1 MTASEAAHVTER
13 GAAVQFVNGVVLTMD
28 DRRAVASAL
37 AVDGD
42 RIVLVGS
49 DDEVLATRRTGSQ
62 VIDLGGRTVVP
73 GMIDAH
79 THVELT
85 TYSRHFWT
93 DVRGLSRAEIL
104 ARVAELAAKRE
115 PGEWIVM
122 QGTFGQDLPDRRELD
137 RVAPDHPVG
146 VRWSMHKFQLNS
158 AALGVSGLGRHTV
171 VEPGMRVHRDSSG
184 ELTGLVEEGW
194 DLLAWSAPLRDALRP
209 AIAETLTELFLRNGV
224 TSIGEV
230 AASATGVRVYQDL
243 ARTRNF
249 PRIRLA
255 LTAAPGH
262 QPLVDA
268 RVFSGLGFETGFG
281 DPHCQIQAIKIF
293 MDGGRDGAFRS
304 NGIGGPAESWGLL
317 SRTLPELT
325 GELAA
330 AMDGG
335 VQVWVHAI
343 GDLAQEVAV
352 SAIEEAARSRATTE
366 HRFRVEHFG
375 NEMYADERMRR
386 LVDAG
391 GIPVPNP
398 GFLYAEPD
406 DPGRRLPP
414 GTTKYGLRTLRSL
427 TGMLPGNSD
436 TAGAQPFTCNP
447 WFVMQSMILR
457 QNKNGVVI
465 DPEEAVGIDEAL
477 ASFTRDAAFA
487 TCQEKDKGTLET
499 GKLADF
505 AVLEADPRS
514 MPVERL
520 DSMTTAATVIGGRVV
535 YGAL

>member
-1 MTASEAAHVTER
+1 MTASAAARVTER
-13 GAAVQFVNGVVLTMD
+13 GAALQFVNGVVLTMD
-28 DRRAVASAL
+28 ERRAVASGL

-49 DDEVLATRRTGSQ
+49 DEEVLATRREGSR
-62 VIDLGGRTVVP
+62 VIDLGGRTVIP

-85 TYSRHFWT
+85 TYSRHFWE
-93 DVRGLSRAEIL
+93 DVRGLSRREIL
-104 ARVAELAAKRE
+104 ARVAALAAQRE
-115 PGEWIVM
+115 PGQWVVM
-122 QGTFGQDLPDRRELD
+122 QGTFGQDIPGRRELD
-137 RVAPDHPVG
+137 AVAPDHPVA
-146 VRWSMHKFQLNS
+146 VRWSMHKFQVNS
-158 AALGVSGLGRHTV
+158 AALTLSGLGRHTV
-171 VEPGMRVHRDSSG
+171 VEPGMRVQRESDG

-194 DLLAWSAPLRDALRP
+194 DLLAWAPPLREALRP
-209 AIAETLTELFLRNGV
+209 AIEETLAELFLRNGV
-224 TSIGEV
+224 TSINEV

-243 ARTRNF
+243 ARTRKF
-249 PRIRLA
+249 PRMGLA

-268 RVFSGLGFETGFG
+268 RQFAGLGFETGFG

-293 MDGGRDGAFRS
+293 LDGGRDGAFRS
-304 NGIGGPAESWGLL
+304 NGIGGAAGSWGLL
-317 SRTLPELT
+317 SRTLPELS

-330 AMDGG
+330 AMDAGL
-335 VQVWVHAI
+335 QVWVHAI
-343 GDLAQEVAV
+343 GDLAQECAV
-352 SAIEEAARSRATTE
+352 TAIEQVAQSRSATD

-375 NEMYADERMRR
+375 NEMYGDDRMRR

-398 GFLYAEPD
+398 GFIFAEPD
-406 DPGRRLPP
+406 DPGKRLPP
-414 GTTKYGLRTLRSL
+414 NTTKYGLRSLRAL

-447 WFVMQSMILR
+447 WFVMKSMILR
-457 QNKNGVVI
+457 QNKNGLVI
-465 DPEEAVGIDEAL
+465 DPEEAVGVDEAL
-477 ASFTRDAAFA
+477 AAFTRDAAFA
-487 TCQEKDKGTLET
+487 TFKEQDRGTLEA

-505 AVLEADPRS
+505 AVLDSDPRS
-514 MPVERL
+514 MPAERL

-535 YGAL
+535 YGSL